1 MDRMLGPTGMAL
13 VGTVFVCLIL
23 LMNVSAAKQPSMPDS
38 SALMGNLG
46 SGYVPHLQDSD
57 RGQLKLPGGT
67 ICFPWASRDVPVS
80 GPLHPEVMP
89 RAQPTKESIALNGSQ
104 SEAEV
109 RDLKAMNTV
118 AQRDIVCEESQNADP
133 KTRGLVNFM
142 GVSVTGKGE
151 SKREWPAGADDLEAF
166 VDNAVNSDM
175 EKNNKIDGR
184 ANAVSPDQ
192 KRMGNYL
199 NIDVKGVSV
208 SAINTV
214 EGGSAVATSNIIIK
228 PVQVI
233 VCPPEV
239 EEKLK

>member
-1 MDRMLGPTGMAL
+1 MDRMLGPPGIVL

-23 LMNVSAAKQPSMPDS
+23 LISQSVMAQSSMPDS
-38 SALMGNLG
+38 SVLIGNLG
-46 SGYVPHLQDSD
+46 PGYTPHLQDSD

-67 ICFPWASRDVPVS
+67 ICFPWASRDVPTA
-80 GPLHPEVMP
+80 GPLHPEIMP
-89 RAQPTKESIALNGSQ
+89 SAQPTKESVTLTGFQ
-104 SEAEV
+104 PEAEV
-109 RDLKAMNTV
+109 QDLKAMNTV
-118 AQRDIVCEESQNADP
+118 EQRDIVFEESQKGDP
-133 KTRGLVNFM
+133 KTHGLVNFM
-142 GVSVTGKGE
+142 GVSIRGKGQ
-151 SKREWPAGADDLEAF
+151 SKREWPDGADDLEEF

-175 EKNNKIDGR
+175 EKNNKIDGKTDVG
-184 ANAVSPDQ
+184 NQEQ